1 MPSVTARLIKVFAR
15 RTIKRNGL
23 SNEQLVHHLRRHF
36 NHTPVVPLLPK
47 GVRLRRLHTR
57 SFDGD
62 LVSTAQPSMAVLYIH
77 GGAYIAGVT
86 RTYHNLAGRLASSLN
101 AAVYLPIYP
110 FAPEQPFPQAINR
123 VLEAYQFLL
132 SEGHAANNIVISG
145 DSAGGGLSLALLLA
159 IRDRGLPTPS
169 CGVLFSPGTDART
182 QGSSVSDNDEID
194 CMLSADMVRK
204 VARIYVP
211 DEADR
216 FHPYASPCLGDYRGL
231 PPLFITVASD
241 EVLYSDAVAAREQ
254 ANKAGIQVEWIERE
268 GLFHVWPIMVPFLKE
283 ARDDIGRAII
293 FIQQRCC
300 ASDPHAAGQGDAP

>member
-1 MPSVTARLIKVFAR
+1 MPGFTARLIKAFAR

-23 SNEQLVHHLRRHF
+23 SNEQLVRHLRRRF
-36 NHTPVVPLLPK
+36 NHTPGVPLLPR
-47 GVRLRRLHTR
+47 GVRLRRVHTR

-62 LVSTAQPSMAVLYIH
+62 LVRTAKPGMAVLYVH

-86 RTYHNLAGRLASSLN
+86 RTYHNLAGRLSAELN

-110 FAPEQPFPQAINR
+110 FAPENPFPHAVNR
-123 VLEAYQFLL
+123 VIEAYEFLL
-132 SEGHAANNIVISG
+132 AEGYAGKDIVIAG

-159 IRDRGLPTPS
+159 IRDQNLPTPR
-169 CGVLFSPGTDART
+169 CALLFSPGTDART
-182 QGSSVSDNDEID
+182 QGQSVSDNDEAD

-211 DEADR
+211 NEADR
-216 FHPYASPCLGDYRGL
+216 LHPYASPCLADYRGL
-231 PPLFITVASD
+231 PPLFITVARD

-254 ANKAGIQVEWIERE
+254 ARKAGVPVEWIERD

-283 ARDDIGRAII
+283 AREDLARAIA
-293 FIQQRCC
+293 FVR
-300 ASDPHAAGQGDAP
+300 DRG

>member
-1 MPSVTARLIKVFAR
+1 VPSMTARLIKAFAR
-15 RTIKRNGL
+15 QSIKRNGL

-47 GVRLRRLHTR
+47 GVRLRRVHTR

-86 RTYHNLAGRLASSLN
+86 RTYHNLAGRLSANLN

-110 FAPEQPFPQAINR
+110 FAPEQPFPHAVNR
-123 VLEAYQFLL
+123 IIEAYQFLL
-132 SEGHAANNIVISG
+132 SEGHEAHNIVISG

-159 IRDRGLPTPS
+159 IRDQGLPVPR
-169 CGVLFSPGTDART
+169 CAVLFSPGTDART
-182 QGSSVSDNDEID
+182 LGNSVSGNDDTD

-211 DEADR
+211 NEADR
-216 FHPYASPCLGDYRGL
+216 MHPYASPCLGDYRGL

-254 ANKAGIQVEWIERE
+254 ASNAGVKVEWVERD

-283 ARDDIGRAII
+283 AREDIDRAMM
-293 FIQQRCC
+293 FVRQC
-300 ASDPHAAGQGDAP
+300 

>member
-1 MPSVTARLIKVFAR
+1 VPGFTARLIKAFAR

-23 SNEQLVHHLRRHF
+23 SNEQLVRHLRRHF

-47 GVRLRRLHTR
+47 GVRLRRVHTR

-62 LVSTAQPSMAVLYIH
+62 LVRTVKPGMAVLYIH

-86 RTYHNLAGRLASSLN
+86 RTYHNLAGRLSAELN

-110 FAPEQPFPQAINR
+110 FAPENPFPHAVNR
-123 VLEAYQFLL
+123 VIEAYEFLL
-132 SEGHAANNIVISG
+132 AEGYAGKDIVIAG

-159 IRDRGLPTPS
+159 IRDQNLPTPR
-169 CGVLFSPGTDART
+169 CALLFSPGTDART
-182 QGSSVSDNDEID
+182 LGQSVTDNDDAD

-211 DEADR
+211 NEADR
-216 FHPYASPCLGDYRGL
+216 IHPYASPCLADYRGL
-231 PPLFITVASD
+231 PPLFITVAKD

-254 ANKAGIQVEWIERE
+254 ARKADVPVEWIERD

-283 ARDDIGRAII
+283 AREDLARAIA
-293 FIQQRCC
+293 FVR
-300 ASDPHAAGQGDAP
+300 DRG